1 MRKYWLHA
9 YSNIMK
15 AKSSAITLVVMFIL
29 SAFLLNTGLLVAM
42 NYGAFFADLKQ
53 ELHTSDAYFIMS
65 EALYTD
71 ETAEFLKDNIHIEEM
86 EVRNFLSLN
95 AKMRFQ
101 DKDRDFSI
109 GFNNMDSERTL
120 SKWKYVGE
128 HLPAEDMSV
137 YVPDIFRSVGGYQLN
152 DKIELSYTDTE
163 TGKTKTLTFT
173 IKGYAEDI
181 YFASTDTGLLS
192 FYLTDS
198 TYREVKEIL
207 AHPTHDAKVI
217 FTNVDEIANV
227 SKIESELHKLLNI
240 GSSSFLAADSASM
253 VFAIDIALI
262 EMARCMMATML
273 SMMLVVFSLII
284 VAVCLLVVH
293 FRIVNSIEDD
303 LGKFGSLKSVGYTSR
318 QIILSILLQF
328 SLITGIGSI
337 TGIALSYPVLPAI
350 STIFAQ
356 QSGLRWEQGFDAFIS
371 AATLLLLLAIVAF
384 VSLLAARKIR
394 KLTPVNALR
403 GESLSRKS
411 KRNHIQLEKTN
422 GKLSFVLAL
431 KYIAQN
437 LKQSIM
443 VTIILASVTFIGVFG
458 MIMFYNSTINTRT
471 FAEFPGMEICNA
483 VAVLNPELEQ
493 DTAVNTILEME
504 NVRKAQYLD
513 EVLVNIEDADVTAFL
528 MESYDGKES
537 RLAYEGHYPESSKEV
552 ALAGI
557 LAERLEKKV
566 GDTIR
571 ITVNDTTEVYQIV
584 GLTNGANMGG
594 MNISMLQADYMAAY
608 PDFRTQTLY
617 IYLEPDTDA
626 EAFIETLE
634 DTLDKEMLLNTSNF
648 DKLLA
653 DGMAAY
659 QNIVALMGI
668 VMFAI
673 TLLVIA
679 LVVYFVIGSSI
690 IRRKRELGIQKALG
704 YTTLQL
710 MNQIS
715 IGFTIPIIFG
725 SIIGSI
731 GGAFYTNSLLSLS
744 MKGMG
749 VMRANFI
756 IIPEWVLALGI
767 GVIVFSY
774 LLSLLVTWQIRKI
787 SAYRLV
793 TE

>member
-1 MRKYWLHA
+1 M
-9 YSNIMK
+9 
-15 AKSSAITLVVMFIL
+15 
-29 SAFLLNTGLLVAM
+29 M
-42 NYGAFFADLKQ
+42 NYGTFFADLKQ

-65 EALYTD
+65 DVLYTD
-71 ETAEFLKDNIHIEEM
+71 ETVKFFKDNTHIEEM
-86 EVRNFLSLN
+86 EVQNFLSLV
-95 AKMRFQ
+95 ASMRFQ
-101 DKDRDFSI
+101 DKKRDFSI
-109 GFNNMDSERTL
+109 GFNNMDSERTI

-152 DKIELSYTDTE
+152 DKIELSYTDME
-163 TGKTKTLTFT
+163 TGNTKTLTFT

-198 TYREVKEIL
+198 TYQEVKEIL

-217 FTNVDEIANV
+217 FANVDEIANV

-240 GSSSFLAADSASM
+240 GSSSYLAADTTSM
-253 VFAIDIALI
+253 VFALDIALI

-293 FRIVNSIEDD
+293 FRIVNNIEDD
-303 LGKFGSLKSVGYTSR
+303 LSKFGSLKSVGYTSR

-371 AATLLLLLAIVAF
+371 AAALLLLLAIVAF

-422 GKLSFVLAL
+422 GNLSFVLAL
-431 KYIAQN
+431 KHIAQN
-437 LKQSIM
+437 SKQSLM

-483 VAVLNPELEQ
+483 VVVLNPELEQ
-493 DTAVNTILEME
+493 DIAVNTILEME

-513 EVLVNIEDADVTAFL
+513 EVLVNIEDADVTAYL

-537 RLAYEGHYPESSKEV
+537 RLVYEGHYPESSKEV

-608 PDFRTQTLY
+608 PDFRTQALY

-626 EAFIETLE
+626 ETFIEMLE

-659 QNIVALMGI
+659 QSIVALMGI
-668 VMFAI
+668 VMFTI

-710 MNQIS
+710 MNQLS
-715 IGFTIPIIFG
+715 MEFSIPIILG
-725 SIIGSI
+725 SIIGSV
-731 GGAFYTNSLLSLS
+731 GGALYTNPMLSLS

-749 VMRANFI
+749 IMRANFI
-756 IIPEWVLALGI
+756 IVPEWVVVLSIGI
-767 GVIVFSY
+767 IVFSY

>member
-1 MRKYWLHA
+1 
-9 YSNIMK
+9 MK

-29 SAFLLNTGLLVAM
+29 SAFLLNTGLLVVM

-53 ELHTSDAYFIMS
+53 ELHTSDAYFIMP

-128 HLPAEDMSV
+128 HLLAEDMSV

-217 FTNVDEIANV
+217 FTNVDEMANV

-262 EMARCMMATML
+262 EMSRCMMATML

-483 VAVLNPELEQ
+483 VALLNPELEQ

-571 ITVNDTTEVYQIV
+571 ITVNDTTEIYQIV
-584 GLTNGANMGG
+584 GLTNGASMGG

-704 YTTLQL
+704 YTTPQL

-715 IGFTIPIIFG
+715 IGFAIPIIFG

-731 GGAFYTNSLLSLS
+731 GGTFYTNSLLSLS

>member
-1 MRKYWLHA
+1 
-9 YSNIMK
+9 MK

-29 SAFLLNTGLLVAM
+29 SAFLLNTGLLVVM

-571 ITVNDTTEVYQIV
+571 ITANDTTEVYQIV

-715 IGFTIPIIFG
+715 IGFAIPIIFG